1 MFVSSFVWGGAIL
14 GGGLSLSI
22 LLCPR
27 KTKKNLYNLTWEI
40 MKGYVQLEDF
50 CLKKVKPTLFKDIN
64 LDDDGIFKI
73 TFFNCETQ
81 KYESY
86 IDNIPKINSD
96 WFFIKQKVDNE
107 YKCKIFENIELVD
120 TQIKNYEKTDQL
132 FIQIELKQN
141 NETFDI
147 KEAVEHF
154 MLVRNKL
161 FDRRFLTWLMKYWHN
176 CKLSTNYTIHIIDN
190 NINMIK
196 LDQSQYI
203 ILYKNK
209 YDIKDNKI

>member
-1 MFVSSFVWGGAIL
+1 MFVSTFVWGGAIL

-50 CLKKVKPTLFKDIN
+50 CLKKVKPTLLKDIN

-81 KYESY
+81 KYESV

-96 WFFIKQKVDNE
+96 WFFMLTHLLVILFFLFCLFLLISDNIFLFFPPCSYFFCSSQKSYLEGVISR
-107 YKCKIFENIELVD
+107 KVPR
-120 TQIKNYEKTDQL
+120 KNDESVS
-132 FIQIELKQN
+132 N
-141 NETFDI
+141 NVSSI
-147 KEAVEHF
+147 
-154 MLVRNKL
+154 
-161 FDRRFLTWLMKYWHN
+161 
-176 CKLSTNYTIHIIDN
+176 
-190 NINMIK
+190 
-196 LDQSQYI
+196 
-203 ILYKNK
+203 
-209 YDIKDNKI
+209 